1 MNMAV
6 RQLLIE
12 KLDVIFNKVLN
23 DKMFQ
28 IIRRIKRKCLNFFN
42 LKGDEE
48 ILATTP
54 NLIVVVESDSG
65 VALQT
70 EELKFGIRVSILV
83 IPG

>member
-1 MNMAV
+1 MTY
-6 RQLLIE
+6 
-12 KLDVIFNKVLN
+12 KKKVSE
-23 DKMFQ
+23 F
-28 IIRRIKRKCLNFFN
+28 FFN
-42 LKGDEE
+42 LKGGEE

-83 IPG
+83 IPGKRKVP